1 MPMKLFEES
10 RHGEKDPKE
19 VLKDQVRIKSDL
31 REIKIGGK
39 NSADQK
45 NTTKKVS
52 KLFDW
57 REKIINFFRDGSLLL
72 SEAKYETKY
81 GEELKISTANQMFQ
95 RLPIALA
102 QVKAGNNSKNL
113 LNEIRQIVYYLYQSK
128 INY

>member
-81 GEELKISTANQMFQ
+81 GEELKISTTNQMFQ

-128 INY
+128 KNY

>member
-19 VLKDQVRIKSDL
+19 VLKDQLRIKSDL

-52 KLFDW
+52 KLFD
-57 REKIINFFRDGSLLL
+57 
-72 SEAKYETKY
+72 
-81 GEELKISTANQMFQ
+81 
-95 RLPIALA
+95 
-102 QVKAGNNSKNL
+102 
-113 LNEIRQIVYYLYQSK
+113 
-128 INY
+128 

>member
-128 INY
+128 KNY

>member
-81 GEELKISTANQMFQ
+81 GEELKISTPNQMFQ
-95 RLPIALA
+95 RLSIALA

-128 INY
+128 KNY

>member
-57 REKIINFFRDGSLLL
+57 REKIINFFGDGSLLL

-81 GEELKISTANQMFQ
+81 GEGLKISTPNQMFQ
-95 RLPIALA
+95 WLPIALA

-113 LNEIRQIVYYLYQSK
+113 LNELRQIVYSLYQSK
-128 INY
+128 KNY